1 MKRNKIAE
9 NHVSRPLPAEDMINY
24 MYVGHPHA
32 NYDLA
37 VN

>member
-9 NHVSRPLPAEDMINY
+9 NHLSRPLPAEDMIN
-24 MYVGHPHA
+24 YVGHPHA

-37 VN
+37 VK